1 MNKEET
7 KTVYTYDTDGKFLY
21 KLKLDYTDRS
31 HSGAWQIPANATE
44 IAPLEK
50 IEGFDLYFKDG
61 TWQYVELPKE
71 PEEPEPKTEVQE
83 AEPVDPNLL
92 AIAEALA
99 EQEAR
104 IAKLEGGK

>member
-7 KTVYTYDTDGKFLY
+7 KTVYTYDIDGKFLS

-71 PEEPEPKTEVQE
+71 PEKPITTPEPLEHAYVDTTVLDM
-83 AEPVDPNLL
+83 AET
-92 AIAEALA
+92 IAALG
-99 EQEAR
+99 ER
-104 IAKLEGGK
+104 ITKLEGG